1 MSQVRFRSNL
11 SSHWQPFLYL
21 CASLVAGILFDRWI
35 EPRLGIVVGL
45 AVISAAGSV
54 LFLLG
59 KRNSRACLALLIGFA
74 AAGALLSFRER
85 TNTTAS
91 RLERLYESR
100 VIGPDDP
107 VELTGILAA
116 PPEPAPGAYYLDL
129 SAEQLRVRDEVIAAS
144 GHARLMLSLTGEQ
157 ARSEF
162 GRLSLDYGSRIRVL
176 VRLERARA
184 YANPGSPDF
193 NEFLERQGYD
203 LKGVIKSPLL
213 IERLGVAS
221 INPALAVLY
230 RLRMRLIDAIE
241 SGFNARVAGT
251 LKAMLAGNRYYLDR
265 GAVERLR
272 ESSTFHTL
280 SISGLHIG
288 IIAWALL
295 GGRSAV
301 KRRRVWQLL
310 TCMLALWAYATM
322 VGLAPPVT
330 RATTMIT
337 AGLIAPLLFRRAAS
351 INTVALA
358 AFVMLAVKPALVA
371 DPGFQLSF
379 VAVAGIVA
387 LALPL
392 TDKLR
397 QIGQWRPTSH
407 TPHPPSCSRPIRYLA
422 ETLFWDERAFDK
434 EMRRSPVRYRLRK
447 AGAAR
452 VAGRLYMQPIL
463 RGVVLLMITS
473 GAIQLTTLPLM
484 AFYFNL
490 VAPVGVLLNVVAGL
504 LTGVLMLTAMG
515 SIAVSGLSAWVAT
528 QLGLLVNA
536 SHYLLV
542 NSVVPFADIPLATFR
557 VAHYEGRQA
566 IVYALY
572 FVPVAM
578 LAVLIDRWQPI
589 DRVRIVDRI
598 PKRRGAAER
607 RSARKLTE
615 SPRRLAR
622 SVFCALTMTAALLA
636 VLRPPSDKANGR
648 LTLHF
653 LDVGQGDSAL
663 IVFPRGK
670 TMLIDGGGELRFD
683 NRDRGERGVTAI
695 GDVEPV
701 LMENAFSIGERVVS
715 RFIWSLGRTRVDYLL
730 ATHADADHIG
740 GLCDVVRNI
749 EVGQAIVGHVPATDP
764 EHDRFV
770 EALRRGKVP
779 LSSVSAGER
788 FEVDGVVIEVL
799 WPPAETGSLVT
810 SGNDDSVV
818 LRLVY
823 GSVSILLAGDI
834 EQNAEK
840 ALVASGALLRSDLL
854 KVPHHGS
861 RTSSTERFINAVN
874 PRYAVISVGERSR
887 FGHPHR
893 AVVSRYMAREVT
905 LYQTGPDGMVTADT
919 DGTTVE
925 VRTYK
930 R

>member
-1 MSQVRFRSNL
+1 MSQVPFRSTL
-11 SSHWQPFLYL
+11 SPRWQPFLYL
-21 CASLVAGILFDRWI
+21 TAALVAGILFDRWT

-45 AVISAAGSV
+45 ALISVAASV
-54 LFLLG
+54 LLLLA
-59 KRNSRACLALLIGFA
+59 KRSARAVVALLIGVA
-74 AAGALLSFRER
+74 AAGVLLSFRER

-129 SAEQLRVRDEVIAAS
+129 SAKQLRVKDEVIAAS
-144 GHARLMLSLTGEQ
+144 GHARLMISLSDEQ
-157 ARSEF
+157 ARSDF
-162 GRLSLDYGSRIRVL
+162 RRLSLDYGSRMRVL

-193 NEFLERQGYD
+193 NEFLERRGYD

-213 IERLGVAS
+213 IERLGVVS
-221 INPALAVLY
+221 LNPALAVLY
-230 RLRMRLIDAIE
+230 RLRMRLIDAID
-241 SGFNARVAGT
+241 SSFNARVAGT
-251 LKAMLAGNRYYLDR
+251 LKAMLADNRYYLDR
-265 GAVERLR
+265 RTVERLR

-301 KRRRVWQLL
+301 KRRRVWQVF

-358 AFVMLAVKPALVA
+358 AFVMLALKPALVA

-407 TPHPPSCSRPIRYLA
+407 TPHPPSCSRAVRYIA
-422 ETLFWDERAFDK
+422 EAIFWDQRSFDD
-434 EMRRSPVRYRLRK
+434 EMRRSPIRYRLKK
-447 AGAAR
+447 AAAAR
-452 VAGRLYMQPIL
+452 VLGKFHVQPGL
-463 RGVVLLMITS
+463 RAVVLLIVTS

-490 VAPVGVLLNVVAGL
+490 VTPVGVLLNVVAGL
-504 LTGVLMLTAMG
+504 LTGVLMLTAI
-515 SIAVSGLSAWVAT
+515 SAIALTGLSPWVAT
-528 QLGLLVNA
+528 QLALVVNASHHLLVNA
-536 SHYLLV
+536 I
-542 NSVVPFADIPLATFR
+542 VPFADIPFAAFR
-557 VAHYEGRQA
+557 VAHYQGRRA
-566 IVYALY
+566 VIYALY

-578 LAVLIDRWQPI
+578 LAFLIDRWQPI
-589 DRVRIVDRI
+589 DHLRTVDRT
-598 PKRRGAAER
+598 PKRRPGPREE
-607 RSARKLTE
+607 SSRKLTE
-615 SPRRLAR
+615 SRRMFAL

-636 VLRPPSDKANGR
+636 VLSPPSDRANGR
-648 LTLHF
+648 LRVHF

-670 TMLIDGGGELRFD
+670 TMLIDGGGELRFE
-683 NRDRGERGVTAI
+683 NRDRGGRGASPTE
-695 GDVEPV
+695 DVEPV

-740 GLCDVVRNI
+740 GLRDVVRNI

-788 FEVDGVVIEVL
+788 FEVDGVLIEVL

-823 GSVSILLAGDI
+823 GSFSLLLAGDI

-861 RTSSTERFINAVN
+861 RTSSTEGFLDAVN

-893 AVVSRYMAREVT
+893 AVVSRYMAREVE
-905 LYQTGPDGMVTADT
+905 LYQTGRDGMVSADT